1 MRAYLWSKII
11 ELAYSVKTMKKMYID
26 YMQNLSEERF
36 LNKYID
42 REYFNIYLK
51 KNLYKNTHE
60 YNNEYNNEYLNF
72 KRLKE
77 ELGFKIITIYDDIYP
92 EKLRNSFNPPI
103 AFYYI
108 GDISLLKQYLI
119 AVVGSRNSPDKYLRM
134 ANNLGKGLNKLNFSG
149 VSGLANGIDS
159 SFHIG
164 IDKSIGVIGCGID
177 QIYPAINRGLYQKV
191 KEKGGLLSEYPLRT
205 KPLPWHFPRRNR
217 IIAGLGDLLVL
228 VYANERSGSIITLDY
243 TLDLGRDIFLTRE
256 MYDRLDL
263 TGYRISELKN
273 YLKSTEY

>member
-1 MRAYLWSKII
+1 MRTYLWSKIV

-36 LNKYID
+36 LNKYLG
-42 REYFNIYLK
+42 NINMSIYMDEYLK
-51 KNLYKNTHE
+51 YMK
-60 YNNEYNNEYLNF
+60 
-72 KRLKE
+72 LKE
-77 ELGFKIITIYDDIYP
+77 KLGFKIITIYDDIYP
-92 EKLRNSFNPPI
+92 EKLRNSIDPPI

-134 ANNLGKGLNKLNFSG
+134 ASNLGKGLNKLNFSG
-149 VSGLANGIDS
+149 ISGLARGIDS
-159 SFHIG
+159 SFHNG
-164 IDKSIGVIGCGID
+164 IDRSIGVLGCGID
-177 QIYPAINRGLYQKV
+177 QIYPAINRRLYQKV
-191 KEKGGLLSEYPLRT
+191 KEKGGLLSEYPLMT

-217 IIAGLGDLLVL
+217 IISGLGDLLVL

-243 TLDLGRDIFLTRE
+243 TLDLGREIFLTRE

-273 YLKSTEY
+273 YLKSIEY